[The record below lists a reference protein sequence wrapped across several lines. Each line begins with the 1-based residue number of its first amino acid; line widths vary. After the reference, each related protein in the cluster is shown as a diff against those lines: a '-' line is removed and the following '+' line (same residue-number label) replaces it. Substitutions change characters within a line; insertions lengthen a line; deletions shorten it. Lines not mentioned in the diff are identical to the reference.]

1 MKRGEVGSQDRWIR
15 LLVDVSDALD
25 TALTR
30 LSRAAAKGRTD
41 ARFFSIFVLQAGQD
55 IRAIASLYKQN
66 LKEPAQILV
75 RAVIEC
81 RLNFDLFFL
90 RFLREPTDTMRLM
103 LDAMMLE
110 KMKQMESV
118 NFRGLD
124 LIPGA
129 PTPDDLRQ
137 REREIKARRSPSE
150 VKALRKHGFTQ
161 MTVEQR
167 AREMHHSDMY
177 NMVYRN
183 FSRNVHGSDY
193 AECLS
198 RELELNTVPH
208 AVYTMERDKVSFS
221 TAAFCATGILD
232 LTVRFFRFPMLQREF
247 LLIALLLFAWW
258 WAVSLV
264 NAQPYGGKKEGRGY
278 GHRWQGVLQ
287 AGWKANRSGNRI
299 RQERR
304 RRPVISRPATAINSS
319 AMSFGVP

>member
-150 VKALRKHGFTQ
+150 VKALRKHGFSQ

-232 LTVRFFRFPMLQREF
+232 LTVRFFRFPMLRRVTSLRKQANKLQR
-247 LLIALLLFAWW
+247 
-258 WAVSLV
+258 
-264 NAQPYGGKKEGRGY
+264 
-278 GHRWQGVLQ
+278 
-287 AGWKANRSGNRI
+287 ANSI
-299 RQERR
+299 
-304 RRPVISRPATAINSS
+304 T
-319 AMSFGVP
+319 

>member
-1 MKRGEVGSQDRWIR
+1 MATQQQWLR

-30 LSRAAAKGRTD
+30 LSRVAAKGRTE
-41 ARFFSIFVLQAGQD
+41 ARFFSIFVLQAAQD

-81 RLNFDLFFL
+81 RLNFDVFFS

-110 KMKQMESV
+110 KIRQMESV

-129 PTPDDLRQ
+129 PTADDFRQ
-137 REREIKARRSPSE
+137 REKEIKARRSPSE
-150 VKALRKHGFTQ
+150 IKALRKHGFSQ

-167 AREMHHSDMY
+167 AQEMHHSDMY
-177 NMVYRN
+177 NVIYRN

-198 RELELNTVPH
+198 RELELRTVPY
-208 AVYTMERDKVSFS
+208 APYTMARDNVSFS
-221 TAAFCATGILD
+221 TAAFCAIGILD
-232 LTVRFFRFPMLQREF
+232 LTVRFFRLPILRRTT
-247 LLIALLLFAWW
+247 
-258 WAVSLV
+258 SLRKQV
-264 NAQPYGGKKEGRGY
+264 NKLHA
-278 GHRWQGVLQ
+278 
-287 AGWKANRSGNRI
+287 
-299 RQERR
+299 
-304 RRPVISRPATAINSS
+304 
-319 AMSFGVP
+319 